1 MLEFFL
7 CIVYILKVYREKSKF
22 ETHMKK
28 HETKDK
34 FKCTECPMTFG
45 KQQYLD
51 SHLKNHNFK
60 QKIKVE
66 PLDATSR
73 HPLNG
78 CATCNKQFLYESSLR
93 RHLKLENCK
102 ETAAFSLSSKKDQ
115 LKI

>member
-1 MLEFFL
+1 
-7 CIVYILKVYREKSKF
+7 
-22 ETHMKK
+22 MKK

-34 FKCTECPMTFG
+34 FKCTECPMIFE
-45 KQQYLD
+45 KQQHLD

-73 HPLNG
+73 HPIQVKPLFG

-102 ETAAFSLSSKKDQ
+102 ETATFSLASKKDQ
-115 LKI
+115 IKV